1 MSERVTIFLAPDMK
15 ASAEAGQHNFLGKV
29 EAVLQGGGLDVFYA
43 DEALRHEAFEG
54 RALVHMWPP
63 MNARTLVMRRVYAYP
78 FWAIEA
84 SDKRWEWS
92 VARATFEPETVNG
105 HKAARF
111 ASNWRKRMFGAA
123 VARCEGY
130 VYIPLQG
137 RISERRSFQA
147 ASPLEMIEAVLEADP
162 KRSVVIGMHPK
173 EPYAASDI
181 DALEKF
187 EHRFERV
194 TVVMGQMERYLPA
207 CDYVVSQNSG
217 AAFFGYFFGKPAA
230 LFGKIDF
237 HHIAANVHETCA
249 EAALECVQDM
259 RPDFERYLWWFWQ
272 EMSINAGRE
281 EAEAQ
286 IALRF
291 REAGW
296 IA

>member
-1 MSERVTIFLAPDMK
+1 MSECVTIFLEPEMK
-15 ASAEAGQHNFLGKV
+15 ASAETGQHNFLGKV
-29 EAVLQGGGLDVFYA
+29 ERVLRRGGLDVSFA
-43 DEALRHEAFEG
+43 DEARRNEPFSGH
-54 RALVHMWPP
+54 ALVHMWEP
-63 MNARTLVMRRVYAYP
+63 MTADTLVMRRVYAYP

-84 SDKRWEWS
+84 SDKRWEWD
-92 VARATFEPETVNG
+92 VARAVFDPETVNG

-111 ASNWRKRMFGAA
+111 ANNWRKRMFGEAA
-123 VARCEGY
+123 SSREGY
-130 VYIPLQG
+130 VYVPLQG

-147 ASPLEMIEAVLEADP
+147 ASPLEMIEAVLDADSERP
-162 KRSVVIGMHPK
+162 VVIGMHPK
-173 EPYAASDI
+173 ELYSVSDI

-237 HHIAANVHETCA
+237 HHIAANVHELGVEEALGRVA
-249 EAALECVQDM
+249 EM

-272 EMSINAGRE
+272 EMSINAGRD

-291 REAGW
+291 RTAGW

>member
-1 MSERVTIFLAPDMK
+1 MSEPVTIFLAPDMK

-29 EAVLQGGGLDVFYA
+29 EAVLRGGGLDVIYA
-43 DEALRHEAFEG
+43 DESLRHAPFEG
-54 RALVHMWPP
+54 LGLVHMWPP
-63 MNARTLVMRRVYAYP
+63 MSARTLVMRRVYAYP

-84 SDKRWEWS
+84 SDKRWQWD
-92 VARATFEPETVNG
+92 VARATFEPERVNG
-105 HKAARF
+105 AKAAQF

-123 VARCEGY
+123 AARCEGY
-130 VYIPLQG
+130 VYVPLQG

-147 ASPLEMIEAVLEADP
+147 ASPLEMIEAVLAADP

-173 EPYAASDI
+173 EPYSASDI

-237 HHIAANVHETCA
+237 HHIAANVHDLGVEEALGRVA
-249 EAALECVQDM
+249 EM

-272 EMSINAGRE
+272 ERSINAGRD
-281 EAEAQ
+281 EADAQ
-286 IALRF
+286 IASRF
-291 REAGW
+291 RTAGW